1 MFLDLLFVIILVL
14 AIVKGYQRGLIV
26 GIFSFIAVI
35 IGLAAAIKLSAVVAG
50 YIGDTIKVS
59 KEWLPVI
66 SFAVVFI
73 LVVLLIR
80 LGANMIQKTVEISML
95 GWVNRLGGILL
106 YIAIYGMV
114 YSVVLFYAE
123 QLKLLQPDT
132 IEKSVTWSYVQP
144 WGPKIINGFASVVP
158 VFKDMF
164 TELQSF
170 FDGVAQKMTKQGKEF
185 NFLKFG
191 GHRFMCYVC

>member
-26 GIFSFIAVI
+26 GIFSFVAVI

-59 KEWLPVI
+59 NEWLPVI

-106 YIAIYGMV
+106 YIAIYSMV
-114 YSVVLFYAE
+114 YSVVLFYAD

-132 IEKSVTWSYVQP
+132 IEKSVTYSYVKP
-144 WGPKIINGFASVVP
+144 WCPKMLNGFASVVH
-158 VFKDMF
+158 VFNDMF
-164 TELQSF
+164 TELESF
-170 FDGVAQKMTKQGKEF
+170 FDGVAQKMAQ
-185 NFLKFG
+185 
-191 GHRFMCYVC
+191 

>member
-26 GIFSFIAVI
+26 GIFSFVAVI

-59 KEWLPVI
+59 NEWLPVI

-114 YSVVLFYAE
+114 YSVVLFYAD

-132 IEKSVTWSYVQP
+132 IEKSVTYSYVQP

-158 VFKDMF
+158 VFKGMF
-164 TELQSF
+164 TELESF
-170 FDGVAQKMTKQGKEF
+170 FDGIAQKMTQ
-185 NFLKFG
+185 
-191 GHRFMCYVC
+191 